1 MDYPC
6 HLLLLNKILE
16 LKKSN
21 TIFIYYLKCL
31 SNIDRKKS
39 LPDITLNTNLID
51 KSFRLVPYRFDK
63 TRHTQ
68 P

>member
-6 HLLLLNKILE
+6 HLHLLNKILE

-31 SNIDRKKS
+31 SNLDRKK
-39 LPDITLNTNLID
+39 ITC
-51 KSFRLVPYRFDK
+51 SFDK